1 MSAYFVMGIITVAWA
16 MVLAAIGLTR
26 ENFPSS
32 GAGLRAIIAVTV
44 LLVAGTLVALFAT
57 TKKEHPLREAAEKEA
72 EAAQEHEGASG
83 GGGEQAPAEKPPAKG
98 GGTIE
103 ASETEYSIKL
113 ADGDTVDPGEYEIE
127 VANDGKID
135 HDLAIEGEGTKGTK
149 TPLIA
154 PGEGGKLT
162 VDLEPGQ
169 YRLYCT
175 VPGHEEAG
183 MELDLT
189 VR

>member
-32 GAGLRAIIAVTV
+32 GAGLRVIITVSV

-57 TKKEHPLREAAEKEA
+57 TKKEHPLREAAEEQA
-72 EAAQEHEGASG
+72 EAAQEREGASG
-83 GGGEQAPAEKPPAKG
+83 GGEHAPAEKPAAKG
-98 GGTIE
+98 APTIE
-103 ASETEYSIKL
+103 ASENEYSISL
-113 ADGDTVDPGEYEIE
+113 AGGDTVDPGEYTIE

-154 PGEGGKLT
+154 AGKRGKLT

-169 YRLYCT
+169 YKLYCT
-175 VPGHEEAG
+175 VPGHEQAG